1 MKNQIIKIAVLM
13 ASGFFGA
20 MASIYLVL
28 DPNVPMGI
36 VLTYFITSVA
46 MVGIAFSWLGNVL
59 RKNLK

>member
-1 MKNQIIKIAVLM
+1 M